1 MIKQIYITQ
10 LTTIFR
16 KEFFRRSRIWI
27 QTILPSVITIF
38 LYITIFGNFIGS
50 RLGDISGL
58 PYIQFILPGLIIM
71 PIISNS
77 YMNVVGSFYSGRFQ
91 KSVEELFVSPLSSH
105 VILIGYVLGGV
116 SRAFVV
122 GFAVYLVSLS
132 FTSIPIHN
140 VYLAIFLT
148 LLVSFLFSILGFI
161 NAVYAKSFDD
171 INIIP
176 TFVLTPLTY
185 LGGTF
190 YSIYNLP
197 EAWQT
202 VSLFNP
208 IAYMVSAFRYAFI
221 GIEEMNTLYAIV
233 MMFILIFF
241 MYSLAIY
248 LLNRGIGV
256 KN

>member
-1 MIKQIYITQ
+1 MKSLYLIQ
-10 LTTIFR
+10 LVTIFR
-16 KEFFRRSRIWI
+16 KEFVRWSRIWI

-38 LYITIFGNFIGS
+38 LYITIFGNFIGE
-50 RLGDISGL
+50 RIGEVNDL
-58 PYIQFILPGLIIM
+58 PYIHFIIPGLIIM

-91 KSVEELFVSPLSSH
+91 KSIEELFVSPLSTH
-105 VILIGYVLGGV
+105 VILIGYVMGGV

-122 GFAVYLVSLS
+122 GFAVYIVSLA
-132 FTSIPIHN
+132 FTDIPIHN
-140 VYLAIFLT
+140 MFLAIFLT
-148 LLVSFLFSILGFI
+148 LLVSILFSILGFI
-161 NAVYAKSFDD
+161 NAAYAKSFDD

-190 YSIYNLP
+190 YSIYDLP
-197 EAWQT
+197 EIWQSI
-202 VSLFNP
+202 SLFNP

-221 GIEEMNTLYAIV
+221 GIEEMNTHSAVL
-233 MMFILIFF
+233 MMFFFIFL

-248 LLNRGIGV
+248 ILNKGIGV

>member
-1 MIKQIYITQ
+1 MKDLYFIQI
-10 LTTIFR
+10 TTIFK
-16 KEFFRRSRIWI
+16 KEFVRWSRIWI
-27 QTILPSVITIF
+27 QTILPSVITMF
-38 LYITIFGNFIGS
+38 LYITIFGNFIGE
-50 RLGDISGL
+50 RIGEINGL
-58 PYIQFILPGLIIM
+58 PYIHFIIPGLIIM

-91 KSVEELFVSPLSSH
+91 KSIEELFVSPLSNH
-105 VILIGYVLGGV
+105 VILIGYVMGGV

-122 GFAVYLVSLS
+122 GFVVYIVSLS
-132 FTSIPIHN
+132 FTSIPVHN
-140 VYLAIFLT
+140 VSLAIFLT

-161 NAVYAKSFDD
+161 NAVYAKSFDA

-197 EAWQT
+197 EVWQT
-202 VSLFNP
+202 VSMFNP
-208 IAYMVSAFRYAFI
+208 IAYMVSAYRYAFI
-221 GIEEMNTLYAIV
+221 GVEDLNTYTAILL
-233 MMFILIFF
+233 MFFLIFL

-248 LLNRGIGV
+248 LLNKGIGV

>member
-1 MIKQIYITQ
+1 MKDIHIIQ
-10 LTTIFR
+10 LVTIFK
-16 KEFFRRSRIWI
+16 KEFVRWSRIWI

-50 RLGDISGL
+50 RIGDINNFA
-58 PYIQFILPGLIIM
+58 YIHFIIPGLIIM

-91 KSVEELFVSPLSSH
+91 KSIEELFVSPLSSH
-105 VILIGYVLGGV
+105 TILLGYVLGGV

-122 GFAVYLVSLS
+122 GFAVYVVSTG

-140 VYLAIFLT
+140 IYLALFLT

-202 VSLFNP
+202 ISLFNP
-208 IAYMVSAFRYAFI
+208 IAYMVSAYRYAFI
-221 GIEEMNTLYAIV
+221 GIEELNVTYAISMLFV
-233 MMFILIFF
+233 LIIL
-241 MYSLAIY
+241 MYNIAIY
-248 LLNRGIGV
+248 LLNKGIGV

>member
-1 MIKQIYITQ
+1 MIKKLYLIQ
-10 LTTIFR
+10 LSTIFK
-16 KEFFRRSRIWI
+16 KEFVRWSRIWI

-50 RLGDISGL
+50 RIGEINEL
-58 PYIQFILPGLIIM
+58 PYIYFIIPGLIIM

-91 KSVEELFVSPLSSH
+91 KSIEELFVSPLSTH
-105 VILIGYVLGGV
+105 VILIGYVMGGV

-122 GFAVYLVSLS
+122 GFAVYLVSLT
-132 FTSIPIHN
+132 FTNIPIYN
-140 VYLAIFLT
+140 IYLAIFLT
-148 LLVSFLFSILGFI
+148 LLVSILFSILGFI

-190 YSIYNLP
+190 YSIYDLP
-197 EAWQT
+197 EIWQ
-202 VSLFNP
+202 SISMFNP
-208 IAYMVSAFRYAFI
+208 IAYMVSAYRYAFI
-221 GIEEMNTLYAIV
+221 GVEEMSTGSAIT
-233 MMFILIFF
+233 MIFMLIFI

-248 LLNRGIGV
+248 LLNKGIGV

>member
-1 MIKQIYITQ
+1 MKDLYLIQI
-10 LTTIFR
+10 TTIFK
-16 KEFFRRSRIWI
+16 KEFARWSRIWI
-27 QTILPSVITIF
+27 QTILPSVITMF
-38 LYITIFGNFIGS
+38 LYITIFGNFIGE
-50 RLGDISGL
+50 RIGEINGL
-58 PYIQFILPGLIIM
+58 AYIHFIIPGLIIM

-91 KSVEELFVSPLSSH
+91 KSIEELFVSPLSSH
-105 VILIGYVLGGV
+105 VILIGYVMGGV

-122 GFAVYLVSLS
+122 GFVVYIVSLS
-132 FTSIPIHN
+132 FTSIPVHN
-140 VYLAIFLT
+140 VFLAIFLT

-202 VSLFNP
+202 VSMFNP
-208 IAYMVSAFRYAFI
+208 IAYMVSAYRYAFI
-221 GIEEMNTLYAIV
+221 GVEDLNTYAAILL
-233 MMFILIFF
+233 MFILIF
-241 MYSLAIY
+241 MLYSLAIY